1 MQEVRR
7 LKPNSVA
14 SYTGL
19 LTAVYGLGQV
29 AGPPLAA
36 WLLSRSATVGQGF
49 NVALQIAAS
58 SLVLGAIMFVGL
70 ARVYPKSVAVR

>member
-7 LKPNSVA
+7 LKPHTAA

-49 NVALQIAAS
+49 NVALEIASA
-58 SLVLGAIMFVGL
+58 SLVLGALMFVGL
-70 ARVYPKSVAVR
+70 ARVYPKRSPAQ